1 MFVKVTDGQ
10 LTKYPYT
17 LNELRR
23 ENPQISFPPQIP
35 DETLASFDVY
45 PVETVSAPDLDS
57 KTHRHT
63 STAELV
69 DGKWIQVWQVV
80 EISQDVAE
88 ANVRGRRNQLLK
100 DSDWTQVSDAPV
112 DRAAWAVYR
121 QALRDITSQDAFPY
135 GVTWPS
141 QPE

>member
-23 ENPQISFPPQIP
+23 ENPQISFPPQIS

-45 PVETVSAPDLDS
+45 PVQTVPAPDLDS
-57 KTHRHT
+57 KTHRHL

-69 DGKWIQVWQVV
+69 DGKWTQVWQVV
-80 EISQDVAE
+80 ELSQDMAE
-88 ANVRGRRNQLLK
+88 ANVRGHRNLLLK
-100 DSDWTQVSDAPV
+100 ECDWTQVSDAPV
-112 DRAAWAVYR
+112 DQAAWAVYR
-121 QALRDITSQDAFPY
+121 QDLRDITSQGGFPY
-135 GVTWPS
+135 NVTWPDKV
-141 QPE
+141 E